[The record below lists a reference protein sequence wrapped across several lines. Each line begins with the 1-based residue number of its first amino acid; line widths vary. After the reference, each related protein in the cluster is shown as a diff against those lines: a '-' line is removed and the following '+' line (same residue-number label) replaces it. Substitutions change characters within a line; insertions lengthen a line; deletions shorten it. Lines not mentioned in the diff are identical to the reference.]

1 MLRRVSC
8 GTIYGEM
15 MLKMV
20 LITQKSL
27 AMATKT
33 YEEVVEMCRLFEPSH
48 SRPLVRAVS
57 LGKDDVVADHLGH
70 IDQHPRLGEEGP
82 VRCLVGEGSG
92 RPTAG
97 RARDGILFVVF
108 LPGRTA
114 GHIADG
120 RARVAGYVYL
130 LSRQHPGGHYVR
142 AYWGLVV
149 AYLRSIS
156 TVTGDGSNIN
166 GSTGADCVVVSH
178 EI

>member
-1 MLRRVSC
+1 
-8 GTIYGEM
+8 

-20 LITQKSL
+20 LITKKSL

-142 AYWGLVV
+142 AYWGVVV
-149 AYLRSIS
+149 AYRFGQYQQVMDRIS
-156 TVTGDGSNIN
+156 RYQDINI
-166 GSTGADCVVVSH
+166 STGADCVIVWSFPTRILH
-178 EI
+178 